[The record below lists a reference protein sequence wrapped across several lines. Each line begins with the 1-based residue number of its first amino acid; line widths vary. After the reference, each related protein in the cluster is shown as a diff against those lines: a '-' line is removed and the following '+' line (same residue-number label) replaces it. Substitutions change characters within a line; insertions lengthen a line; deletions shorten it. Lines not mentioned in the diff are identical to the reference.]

1 MQQTKQA
8 AQRCAGGAAS
18 RHGAAAK
25 QAGSLATQNGGV
37 TATSACS
44 SPTIPGLP
52 PGGFATILVDPPWP
66 LQSGEK
72 HYRTMSLARIM
83 ALPVGRLAA
92 RDAHLW
98 LWTTN
103 ALLPKAYEV
112 A

>member
-1 MQQTKQA
+1 MQQQKQTRRA
-8 AQRCAGGAAS
+8 CAGGAAS

-25 QAGSLATQNGGV
+25 QAGSLASQNGGV

-72 HYRTMSLARIM
+72 HYRTMSLARIK
-83 ALPVGRLAA
+83 A
-92 RDAHLW
+92 RRIPCKVCHQID
-98 LWTTN
+98 
-103 ALLPKAYEV
+103 
-112 A
+112 